1 MELKLE
7 VKVQRLD
14 SQEVDV
20 FSSVI
25 RRLLVSAHEKEENN
39 K

>member
-1 MELKLE
+1 
-7 VKVQRLD
+7 
-14 SQEVDV
+14 VDV

-39 K
+39 KWHL